1 MGAYAAAT
9 SSSQANRL
17 PRFWT
22 SGAEEARRAQNY
34 PISRWYLRPLAALVA
49 RRLAYSTVRPWQVT
63 VAGFGCT
70 LLAALSIALLSAP
83 SAVPCMLIL
92 GAWFCDRLDG
102 QLARRQGTASAF
114 GAWLDANLDELADL
128 TLQTSFAYA
137 SAAQLGNVAW
147 YLWGAFVTGKYLFMY
162 GLTVEEATGAATTLH
177 DAQQETSLARR
188 LYHLPANAD
197 VRVHLAAAAAFCGWL
212 GFELAFVAAYYQFRW
227 MARYI
232 LVARRLREGAL

>member
-17 PRFWT
+17 PRFLT
-22 SGAEEARRAQNY
+22 SGAEESRRAQNY

-49 RRLAYSTVRPWQVT
+49 RRLEYSTVRPWQVT
-63 VAGFGCT
+63 VAGFGLT
-70 LLAALSIALLSAP
+70 LLAALSITLLSAP
-83 SAVPCMLIL
+83 SVIACLLIL

-102 QLARRQGTASAF
+102 QLARRQGAASAF

-162 GLTVEEATGAATTLH
+162 GLAAEEDAVEPTKSPE
-177 DAQQETSLARR
+177 AQQEAGLAHR

-197 VRVHLAAAAAFCGWL
+197 VRVHLAAAAAFCGGL